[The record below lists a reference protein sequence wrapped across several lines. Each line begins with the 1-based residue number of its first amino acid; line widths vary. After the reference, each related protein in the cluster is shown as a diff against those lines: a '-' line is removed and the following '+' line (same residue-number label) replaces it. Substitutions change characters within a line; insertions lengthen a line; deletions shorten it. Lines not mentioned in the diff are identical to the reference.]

1 MVQSFGKRFI
11 GLGFAKGNF
20 SRFKP
25 DFSLVGSTRYEVDR
39 QSREVFFLSIEI
51 VLKKSFF
58 QPELLPVE
66 FKRDRFL
73 FEISSYFFEPVLV
86 FYETGKAQP
95 FLTLGE
101 ENLAPWEVKDGG
113 EHGFFKY
120 PSGVFPPGQGGDS
133 HL

>member
-11 GLGFAKGNF
+11 GLGFAEGNF

-39 QSREVFFLSIEI
+39 QSREVFFISIEI
-51 VLKKSFF
+51 VLKESFF
-58 QPELLPVE
+58 QPELIPVE
-66 FKRDRFL
+66 FKRDKFL
-73 FEISSYFFEPVLV
+73 FEKSSYFFEPVLV

-101 ENLAPWEVKDGG
+101 ENLAPWEVKKSV
-113 EHGFFKY
+113 EHGFLKY
-120 PSGVFPPGQGGDS
+120 QCGVFRPGQGGDP